1 LAFAAELDR
10 DLAALARV
18 WQIGVT
24 TTREVLQVQALSTCD
39 PKRWRR
45 EAALRDTLRGR
56 YNGVCADVEELSDRV
71 VRASSIVESLN
82 SRPRNYFYLRR
93 QLGEDYLT
101 LLQFFLDHCRYLR
114 SEDTSRVGKSPAELL
129 TGEPHAHRLDLLG
142 YTRFSRN

>member
-45 EAALRDTLRGR
+45 EAALRETLRGR
-56 YNGVCADVEELSDRV
+56 YPGCV
-71 VRASSIVESLN
+71 
-82 SRPRNYFYLRR
+82 P
-93 QLGEDYLT
+93 T
-101 LLQFFLDHCRYLR
+101 WR
-114 SEDTSRVGKSPAELL
+114 SCPIGSCGPA
-129 TGEPHAHRLDLLG
+129 A
-142 YTRFSRN
+142 